1 MDFIKYLFAEF
12 ERLLYFGVESESEP
26 ETEPQP
32 EPQPES
38 ESEPQPEP
46 QPEIIDLQDKPPDD
60 TEGLQQRSSYIVCDN
75 V

>member
-1 MDFIKYLFAEF
+1 MDFIKHLFTEF

-26 ETEPQP
+26 ES
-32 EPQPES
+32 ES
-38 ESEPQPEP
+38 ESEPEPEP

>member
-26 ETEPQP
+26 EP
-32 EPQPES
+32 EPE
-38 ESEPQPEP
+38 
-46 QPEIIDLQDKPPDD
+46 PEIINLQANPCDD
-60 TEGLQQRSSYIVCDN
+60 TIGLQPRNTYTICDN

>member
-1 MDFIKYLFAEF
+1 MDFIKHLFTEF
-12 ERLLYFGVESESEP
+12 ERLLYFGVESEP
-26 ETEPQP
+26 E
-32 EPQPES
+32 PES
-38 ESEPQPEP
+38 ESEPEPEPEP

>member
-12 ERLLYFGVESESEP
+12 ERLLYFGIESKSEPESEP
-26 ETEPQP
+26 EP
-32 EPQPES
+32 EP
-38 ESEPQPEP
+38 EPQPEP
-46 QPEIIDLQDKPPDD
+46 QPEIIDLQDTPPDD

>member
-32 EPQPES
+32 EPET
-38 ESEPQPEP
+38 EPQPEP
-46 QPEIIDLQDKPPDD
+46 QPEPEIINLQDKPPDY

>member
-12 ERLLYFGVESESEP
+12 ERLLYFGAESESESEPEP

-32 EPQPES
+32 EPQPE
-38 ESEPQPEP
+38 PE
-46 QPEIIDLQDKPPDD
+46 PEIINLQDKPPDD